1 MGESGEA
8 GEAEPEVE
16 VLEEEQGDAAAKGE
30 EAGSYVQVL
39 QNRSSSAALAAAAA
53 ASRERDDGAR
63 GAALGAAM
71 DRYENRL
78 SSAAL
83 AAALAAAA
91 LAAATA
97 LSRGE
102 ALPSARCCG
111 EDLLAARRE
120 GDGLLLASRSNA
132 CAVGT
137 GECELRVLAWR
148 AWTVFRSVSRW
159 RSSLTSVSIL
169 NSRAA
174 ASVGFTSG

>member
-1 MGESGEA
+1 MLKRSVGESVGESGEA
-8 GEAEPEVE
+8 EEVEPEVE
-16 VLEEEQGDAAAKGE
+16 VVEEEQGDAAALGE

-63 GAALGAAM
+63 GGALGPAV

-111 EDLLAARRE
+111 EDLLA
-120 GDGLLLASRSNA
+120 G
-132 CAVGT
+132 
-137 GECELRVLAWR
+137 
-148 AWTVFRSVSRW
+148 
-159 RSSLTSVSIL
+159 
-169 NSRAA
+169 
-174 ASVGFTSG
+174 